1 MFATSLLSR
10 FMNSPSHIH
19 FGAAKRVLRYIQRT
33 MDYEIRFEK
42 NVEPKLVGYYDS
54 DWGGCQDDMK
64 STSGY
69 VFSLGSGVFSWSSEK
84 Q

>member
-1 MFATSLLSR
+1 
-10 FMNSPSHIH
+10 
-19 FGAAKRVLRYIQRT
+19 